1 MKKTLIIATAAML
14 TLVGCAQI
22 TGNGDI
28 DEQTADSLRKDSIAK
43 HIIFQKDSLARV
55 AAEVA
60 DSPEC
65 DSNFVDLIIANF
77 D

>member
-1 MKKTLIIATAAML
+1 MEKTLIITAA
-14 TLVGCAQI
+14 TLLPLAGCSQI
-22 TGNGDI
+22 TGSGDI
-28 DEQTADSLRKDSIAK
+28 DAQTADSLKKDSIAK

-55 AAEVA
+55 AAEIA
-60 DSPEC
+60 DSPKC

>member
-1 MKKTLIIATAAML
+1 MEKALITATVALL
-14 TLVGCAQI
+14 TLVGCARI
-22 TGNGDI
+22 TGSGDI
-28 DEQTADSLRKDSIAK
+28 DAQTADSLKKDSIAK

-55 AAEVA
+55 AAEIA
-60 DSPEC
+60 DSPNC

>member
-1 MKKTLIIATAAML
+1 MKKTLIITAAL
-14 TLVGCAQI
+14 LPLAGCSQI
-22 TGNGDI
+22 TGSGDI
-28 DEQTADSLRKDSIAK
+28 DAQTADSLKKDSIAK

-55 AAEVA
+55 AAEIA
-60 DSPEC
+60 DSPKC